1 MFRALKKWIALV
13 CILAVGIAAFQ
24 VVGDKQSGKTAE
36 AAGVEELRGD
46 VPVFLPF
53 LFGERCPGWC
63 DSRRAGFY
71 QVKASHGSRN

>member
-36 AAGVEELRGD
+36 AAGVEELRGVWIASVYNID
-46 VPVFLPF
+46 FP
-53 LFGERCPGWC
+53 
-63 DSRRAGFY
+63 SKAGLGTAQMKQELNTILY
-71 QVKASHGSRN
+71 I